1 MRKLIPSAVV
11 IWLLY
16 AAAGAT
22 TSQSTAGFVDARPH
36 FPPSAAQVHGRGIP
50 KLSTLRA
57 GFLETPPVPGG
68 IGAGTVY
75 RQGSLQV
82 TSRAELYTQ
91 MIVHPTGI
99 AVPNW
104 IFTTATNRTEL
115 TIEVVGIYIGTG
127 AALGV
132 FDWSCLPG
140 YPCPNGS
147 TGPSWQ
153 WTRDFTDLSCYY
165 AVGDDGGGHLHNL
178 LSYVNR
184 SHRRGNATAPPAP
197 VPNWTNSVL
206 LLNHCTDEWDLVY
219 SHDFRAAQRDC
230 SADDFACG
238 WWGPII
244 ETFNDDPQPPINELG
259 FLGSA
264 LRYDNK
270 VSSLGPVE
278 TFFAAPSPPW
288 ILFHIVPN
296 RSWGA
301 GSFTGN

>member
-16 AAAGAT
+16 TAAGAT
-22 TSQSTAGFVDARPH
+22 TAQSPARFADSRAQ
-36 FPPSAAQVHGRGIP
+36 FPPSAAQVQGRRVP
-50 KLSTLRA
+50 KLSTLRS
-57 GFLETPPVPGG
+57 GSLETPPVPGG
-68 IGAGTVY
+68 IGAGTLY
-75 RQGSLQV
+75 RQGSLQL

-91 MIVHPTGI
+91 MIVHPNGI

-115 TIEVVGIYIGTG
+115 TIEVVGIYIGTS

-132 FDWSCLPG
+132 FDWSCLPD

-147 TGPSWQ
+147 TGASWQ

-184 SHRRGNATAPPAP
+184 SHRRGKATAPPAP

-219 SHDFRAAQRDC
+219 SHDFRATQKDC
-230 SADDFACG
+230 SADSSCG

-259 FLGSA
+259 FLGST
-264 LRYDNK
+264 LRYDNT
-270 VSSLGPVE
+270 VSSLGPAD

-288 ILFHIVPN
+288 VLFHIVPN
-296 RSWGA
+296 GSWGA